1 MGHSTRCRV
10 VGAACRSASY
20 LRAVVSG
27 SQEYFCGVFSM
38 SLFSS
43 VEPVRFEG
51 PGTKNEFAYRV
62 YDKDRVILDRRM
74 EDWLKPAVCYW
85 HSFNWPGADIF
96 GGGTLP
102 RPWLGTPITQAMA
115 DTKLDAAFDF
125 FTRLGVRYFTF
136 HDVDAMA
143 SVTTLKEHDR
153 SLKTIEAG
161 IAAKM
166 AATGVKLLWGTGN
179 LFSHPRYAG
188 GAATSPDPEVYARA
202 AAQVRYCLEAT
213 HRLGGENYV
222 LWGGREGYDSL
233 LNTDLRRELD
243 QYGRFLAMVVEHKH
257 RIGFKGTILIE
268 PKPFEPTKHQYDHD
282 VAAVFAFLQRY
293 GLTQEVKVNIE
304 VNHATLAGLD
314 FEHEI
319 AAARAYGIFGSID
332 INRGDPRNGWDT
344 DQFPNNAQELVPAV
358 MQLVEDGGFGN
369 GGFNFDAKLRRQSV
383 DPQDLYLAH
392 IGGIDTIARA
402 LLAAADIVSTAALK
416 KLRDERYRGWDGE
429 LGQRIMKGAFTLA
442 ALADHGAEK
451 NFDPRIPSGRQELA
465 ESIIARHC
473 KY

>member
-1 MGHSTRCRV
+1 
-10 VGAACRSASY
+10 
-20 LRAVVSG
+20 
-27 SQEYFCGVFSM
+27 M
-38 SLFSS
+38 SLFST

-51 PGTKNEFAYRV
+51 ADTRNEFAYRV
-62 YDKDRVILDRRM
+62 YDKDRVVLGKRM
-74 EDWLKPAVCYW
+74 DEWLKVAVCYW
-85 HSFNWPGADIF
+85 HSFNWPGQDIF

-102 RPWLGTPITQAMA
+102 RAWLGPNITQEMA
-115 DTKLDAAFDF
+115 DSKLEAAFDF
-125 FTRLGVRYFTF
+125 FQRLGVPYFTF

-143 SVTTLKEHDR
+143 TANTLKEHANH
-153 SLKTIEAG
+153 LKKIEAG

-166 AATGVKLLWGTGN
+166 AATGVKLLWGTAN

-188 GAATSPDPEVYARA
+188 GASTSPDPEVFAWA
-202 AAQVRYCLEAT
+202 AAQVRGCLETT
-213 HRLGGENYV
+213 HRLGGQNYV

-233 LNTDLRRELD
+233 LNTDLGRELD
-243 QYGRFLAMVVEHKH
+243 QYARFLSMVVEHKH
-257 RIGFKGTILIE
+257 KIGFKGTILIE

-282 VAAVFAFLQRY
+282 VAAVYAFLQRY
-293 GLTQEVKVNIE
+293 GLAKEVKVNIE

-344 DQFPNNAQELVPAV
+344 DQFPNNAQELVPSLV
-358 MQLVEDGGFGN
+358 QLVEDKGFTT

-383 DPQDLYLAH
+383 EATDLYLAH
-392 IGGIDTIARA
+392 IGGIDTISRA
-402 LLAAADIVSTAALK
+402 LLAAADVVTDGALE
-416 KLRDERYRGWDGE
+416 KLKQKRYEGWGGE
-429 LGQRIMKGAFTLA
+429 LGKRITSGELSLA
-442 ALADHGAEK
+442 ALADLAAQKGLNPAA
-451 NFDPRIPSGRQELA
+451 RSGKQELA

>member
-1 MGHSTRCRV
+1 MT
-10 VGAACRSASY
+10 
-20 LRAVVSG
+20 
-27 SQEYFCGVFSM
+27 
-38 SLFSS
+38 LFSS

-51 PGTKNEFAYRV
+51 SGAKSEFAYRV
-62 YDKDRVILDRRM
+62 YDKDRLVLGKRM
-74 EDWLKPAVCYW
+74 EEWLKVAVCYW
-85 HSFNWPGADIF
+85 HSFNWPGTDIF
-96 GGGTLP
+96 GGGTLT
-102 RPWLGTPITQAMA
+102 RPWIGTPVTQNMA

-125 FTRLGVRYFTF
+125 FVRLGVRYFTF
-136 HDVDAMA
+136 HDIDAMA
-143 SVTTLKEHDR
+143 SAATLREHARNLR
-153 SLKTIEAG
+153 SIEEAM
-161 IAAKM
+161 AAKM
-166 AATGVKLLWGTGN
+166 SATGIKLLWGTAN

-188 GAATSPDPEVYARA
+188 GASTSPDPEVYAWA
-202 AAQVRYCLEAT
+202 AAQVRCCLETT
-213 HRLGGENYV
+213 HRLGGDNYV

-293 GLTQEVKVNIE
+293 DLAKEVRVNIE

-319 AAARAYGIFGSID
+319 AVARAYGIFGSID

-358 MQLVEDGGFGN
+358 VQLVEDKGFTT

-383 DPQDLYLAH
+383 DPADLYLAH

-402 LLAAADIVSTAALK
+402 LLAAADVVTDGALER
-416 KLRDERYRGWDGE
+416 LRQKRYEGWSGE
-429 LGQRIMKGAFTLA
+429 LGKQIASGAFNLATLA
-442 ALADHGAEK
+442 DLATEK
-451 NFDPRIPSGRQELA
+451 GLDPSPRSGRQELA
-465 ESIIARHC
+465 EGIIARHS

>member
-1 MGHSTRCRV
+1 
-10 VGAACRSASY
+10 
-20 LRAVVSG
+20 
-27 SQEYFCGVFSM
+27 M
-38 SLFSS
+38 SLFST
-43 VEPVRFEG
+43 VEPVRFAG
-51 PGTKNEFAYRV
+51 PDTRNEFSYRV
-62 YDKDRVILDRRM
+62 YDKNRVVLGKRM
-74 EDWLKPAVCYW
+74 DEWLKVAVCYW

-102 RPWLGTPITQAMA
+102 RPWLGPRITQEMA
-115 DTKLDAAFDF
+115 DTKLEAAFDF
-125 FTRLGVRYFTF
+125 FSRLGVPYFTF

-143 SVTTLKEHDR
+143 TAATLAEHANN
-153 SLKTIEAG
+153 LQKIEAG

-166 AATGVKLLWGTGN
+166 AATGGKLLWGTAN

-188 GAATSPDPEVYARA
+188 GASTSPDPEVFAWA
-202 AAQVRYCLEAT
+202 AAQVRGALETT

-243 QYGRFLAMVVEHKH
+243 QYARFLSMVVEHKH
-257 RIGFKGTILIE
+257 KIGFKGTILIE

-282 VAAVFAFLQRY
+282 VAAVYAFLQRY
-293 GLTQEVKVNIE
+293 DLTNEVKVNIE

-319 AAARAYGIFGSID
+319 AASRAYGIFGSID

-344 DQFPNNAQELVPAV
+344 DQFPNNAQELVPSMV
-358 MQLVEDGGFGN
+358 QVVQDKGFTT

-383 DPQDLYLAH
+383 DPADLYLAH
-392 IGGIDTIARA
+392 IGGIDTLARA
-402 LLAAADIVSTAALK
+402 LLAAADVVTDGALE
-416 KLRDERYRGWDGE
+416 KLKQERYSGWGGE
-429 LGQRIMKGAFTLA
+429 LGKRITSGELNLA
-442 ALADHGAEK
+442 SLADLATQKGL
-451 NFDPRIPSGRQELA
+451 DPAPRSGKQELA
-465 ESIIARHC
+465 ESLIARHC

>member
-1 MGHSTRCRV
+1 
-10 VGAACRSASY
+10 
-20 LRAVVSG
+20 
-27 SQEYFCGVFSM
+27 M

-43 VEPVRFEG
+43 VEPVRFAG
-51 PGTKNEFAYRV
+51 PDARSEFAYRV
-62 YDKDRVILDRRM
+62 YDKDRVVLGKRM

-96 GGGTLP
+96 GGGTLN
-102 RPWLGTPITQAMA
+102 RPWLGVPVTQAMA
-115 DTKLDAAFDF
+115 DTKLEAAFDF

-143 SVTTLKEHDR
+143 SAPTLKEHDR

-161 IAAKM
+161 MAAKM
-166 AATGVKLLWGTGN
+166 AATGMKLLWGTAN

-188 GAATSPDPEVYARA
+188 GAATSPDPEVYAWA
-202 AAQVRYCLEAT
+202 AAQVRACMEVT
-213 HRLGGENYV
+213 QRLGGENYV

-243 QYGRFLAMVVEHKH
+243 QYGRFLSMVVDHKH

-293 GLTQEVKVNIE
+293 GLTKEVKVNIE

-319 AAARAYGIFGSID
+319 AVARAYDIFGSID

-344 DQFPNNAQELVPAV
+344 DQFPNNAQELVPALV
-358 MQLVEDGGFGN
+358 QLVEDKGFAT

-383 DPQDLYLAH
+383 DPADLYVAH

-402 LLAAADIVSTAALK
+402 LLAAADVVTSGELERLK
-416 KLRDERYRGWDGE
+416 QERYRGWSGE
-429 LGQRIMKGAFTLA
+429 LGKQITGGALDLA
-442 ALADHGAEK
+442 SLADLATAKGLNPA
-451 NFDPRIPSGRQELA
+451 PRSGRQELA
-465 ESIIARHC
+465 ESIIARHSH
-473 KY
+473 Y

>member
-1 MGHSTRCRV
+1 
-10 VGAACRSASY
+10 
-20 LRAVVSG
+20 
-27 SQEYFCGVFSM
+27 M

-51 PGTKNEFAYRV
+51 PSTKNEFAYRV
-62 YDKDRVILDRRM
+62 YDKDRVVQGKRM
-74 EDWLKPAVCYW
+74 EDWLKAAVCYW

-96 GGGTLP
+96 GAGTLT
-102 RPWLGTPITQAMA
+102 RPWLGVPVTQAMA
-115 DTKLDAAFDF
+115 DAKLDAAFDF
-125 FTRLGVRYFTF
+125 FARLGVRYFTF

-143 SVTTLKEHDR
+143 SAATLKEHDQ
-153 SLKTIEAG
+153 SLRRIEAG
-161 IAAKM
+161 MAEKM
-166 AATGVKLLWGTGN
+166 AATGVKLLWGTAN

-188 GAATSPDPEVYARA
+188 GAATSPDPEVFSWA
-202 AAQVRYCLEAT
+202 AAQVRCCMEAT

-233 LNTDLRRELD
+233 LNTDFKRELD
-243 QYGRFLAMVVEHKH
+243 QYARFLSMVVEHKH
-257 RIGFKGTILIE
+257 RIGFKGAILIE

-282 VAAVFAFLQRY
+282 VAAVYAFLQRY
-293 GLTQEVKVNIE
+293 GLAKEVKVNIE

-319 AAARAYGIFGSID
+319 AAARSFGIFGSID

-344 DQFPNNAQELVPAV
+344 DQFPNNAQELVPA
-358 MQLVEDGGFGN
+358 MTQLVEDQGFVT

-383 DPQDLYLAH
+383 DPADLYLAH
-392 IGGIDTIARA
+392 IGGLDTLARA
-402 LLAAADIVSTAALK
+402 LLAAADVVSN
-416 KLRDERYRGWDGE
+416 GE
-429 LGQRIMKGAFTLA
+429 LARLREARYQGWNGDLGKRISSGALDLA
-442 ALADHGAEK
+442 GLADLATEK
-451 NFDPRIPSGRQELA
+451 GFDPAPRSGRQELA

>member
-1 MGHSTRCRV
+1 
-10 VGAACRSASY
+10 
-20 LRAVVSG
+20 
-27 SQEYFCGVFSM
+27 M
-38 SLFSS
+38 SLFST
-43 VEPVRFEG
+43 VEPVRFAG
-51 PGTKNEFAYRV
+51 AGAKNEFSYRV
-62 YDKDRVILDRRM
+62 YDKDRVVLGKRM
-74 EDWLKPAVCYW
+74 EEWLKVAVCYW

-102 RPWLGTPITQAMA
+102 RPWLGPRITQEMA

-125 FTRLGVRYFTF
+125 FKRLGVPYFTF

-143 SVTTLKEHDR
+143 TATTLAEHATN
-153 SLKTIEAG
+153 LKKIEAG

-166 AATGVKLLWGTGN
+166 AATGVRLLWGTAN

-188 GAATSPDPEVYARA
+188 GAATSPDPEVFAWA
-202 AAQVRYCLEAT
+202 AAQVRCCLETT

-243 QYGRFLAMVVEHKH
+243 QYARFLSMVVEHKH
-257 RIGFKGTILIE
+257 KIGFKGTILIE

-282 VAAVFAFLQRY
+282 VAAVYAFLQRY
-293 GLTQEVKVNIE
+293 GLAKEVKVNIE

-319 AAARAYGIFGSID
+319 AAARAFGIFGSID

-344 DQFPNNAQELVPAV
+344 DQFPNNAQELVPSLV
-358 MQLVEDGGFGN
+358 QLVEDKGFTT

-383 DPQDLYLAH
+383 DPADLYLAH

-402 LLAAADIVSTAALK
+402 LLAAADIVTDGSLERLK
-416 KLRDERYRGWDGE
+416 KERYEGWSGE
-429 LGQRIMKGAFTLA
+429 LGKRIVGGELNLA
-442 ALADHGAEK
+442 SLADLATDKGL
-451 NFDPRIPSGRQELA
+451 DPAPRSGRQELA